1 MGMCK
6 SRILVMA
13 TVLASSAVI
22 LPMPA
27 AAESATISDLSKSG
41 YSCREVGEAR
51 HVCTR
56 GDTDPAY
63 GCEQDDCKIVPRPAK
78 STGSP
83 ALTKPLPKGAGIGNI
98 TIAPADVE

>member
-13 TVLASSAVI
+13 TILASGSVM

-27 AAESATISDLSKSG
+27 AAETATISDLSKSG

-56 GDTDPAY
+56 GKTDPAY
-63 GCEQDDCKIVPRPAK
+63 GCEQDDCKTIPKPTK
-78 STGSP
+78 SSGDPTLP
-83 ALTKPLPKGAGIGNI
+83 KPKGAGIGNI